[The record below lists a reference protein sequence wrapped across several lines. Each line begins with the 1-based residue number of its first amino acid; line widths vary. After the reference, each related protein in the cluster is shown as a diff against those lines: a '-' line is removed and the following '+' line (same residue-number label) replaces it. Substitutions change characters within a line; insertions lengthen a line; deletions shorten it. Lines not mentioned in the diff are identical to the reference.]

1 MVRRIHLADIQT
13 DTKANIPLKQKT
25 ELKKGPVIACFSS
38 WVITALIIL
47 LAFVILGIIPFGNDA
62 LIYKDGQQ
70 QMVDLYCWFK
80 DVLAGK
86 SSIDYTFTKYLGG
99 SNFAV
104 FSYYLSSPL
113 NLLIVFFDKTQVPL
127 FINVLYIVKAAF
139 ASLFACFYLYRRF
152 KPGTC
157 IKLAATVILS
167 VSYALGQYMI
177 AQSSNMMWIDGVY
190 MLPLIIAGVE
200 KLVNEKKSTLFIVS
214 TALSLCFNWYT
225 GIINLMFGG
234 IWFLFES
241 LRTVPSIKNFFV
253 SFFRFCVASA
263 SALMISAIILLPSLT
278 LLSGRT
284 YGSSGIGM
292 LLDFSVMG
300 FIPGFIT
307 NYGFGF
313 ASVKGGVNLFAGSFV
328 LIGIVLLFFSSLK
341 VRDKLVYGLL
351 LLTVIMSFYWQPLVA
366 LFSMLRNVEG
376 FWYRYAYV
384 GIFAL
389 VYLASVFYLET
400 DTTRLKLFIPP
411 SVAAVYCVI
420 VVLLSDPQKVSVVD
434 AIFTAKMSELFMT
447 PKDEHLVPLT
457 AKMVFPLVTSVFFC
471 LALGLKRKKSQIFS
485 VSAILLSAVI
495 VLELLLNQT
504 VLGKIYSTADGP
516 DISRYNANETEL
528 LKQIDDP
535 SFHRVV
541 QTSYHSLYNGLSA
554 SYSEPMA
561 YGFNSVTAFVS
572 APDENEVYFLD
583 RAGYPQYYDTIPVT
597 MTENLAL
604 DSLLSVK
611 YVLLPEGDENSK
623 GLTKKGGISGFKTL
637 YENPFAVPAA
647 FVTGGTGSYESRAK
661 NYALY
666 LNDLYRY
673 LSGVEEDIFIP
684 AGKVETATD
693 GKTVTYK
700 ITVDKENAVLYA
712 NFVLEGGTGA
722 TLYMNGERYV
732 PYGEEMSPKLIRVKT
747 VDGSAELKLDFH
759 KEEGKVADA
768 QIYLLDLD
776 ALYDATSA
784 MKNDAAS
791 RIDIRD
797 GHCVFEVENGF
808 SGTSLFTSVPY
819 HKGWTVTRNGRKV
832 TADLTGDALMTI
844 PLEDGKNVIEM
855 TYHVPNKTAGIIMMS
870 AGIVLLAG
878 ITVFENRKK
887 KVSN

>member
-1 MVRRIHLADIQT
+1 MTDIQT
-13 DTKANIPLKQKT
+13 DTKTNIPLKEKT
-25 ELKKGPVIACFSS
+25 ALKKEPLTACICS
-38 WVITALIIL
+38 WFLTALIIL
-47 LAFVILGIIPFGNDA
+47 LAFAVLGIIPFGREA
-62 LIYKDGQQ
+62 LLYKDGQQ

-80 DVLAGK
+80 DVLSGK

-99 SNFAV
+99 SNYAV
-104 FSYYLSSPL
+104 FSYYLSSPF
-113 NLLIVFFDKTQVPL
+113 NILLVFFDKTQVPL
-127 FINVLYIVKAAF
+127 FINVLYLLKASF
-139 ASLFACFYLYRRF
+139 ASAFACFYLYRRF
-152 KPGTC
+152 KPGTQ
-157 IKLAATVILS
+157 IKLAASVILS
-167 VSYALGQYMI
+167 ASYALGQYMI
-177 AQSSNMMWIDGVY
+177 SQSSNMMWIDGVY

-200 KLVNEKKSTLFIVS
+200 KLVSEKKSTLFIVS

-241 LRTVPSIKNFFV
+241 LRIAPGIKKFCG
-253 SFFRFCVASA
+253 SFLRFCIASV
-263 SALMISAIILLPSLT
+263 SSLMISAVILLPTLT

-292 LLDFSVMG
+292 LLNFSMIG
-300 FIPGFIT
+300 FVPSVLS
-307 NYGFGF
+307 NYVFGF
-313 ASVKGGVNLFAGSFV
+313 ASVKGSVNLFAGSFV
-328 LIGIVLLFFSSLK
+328 FIGIVLLFFSSIKLK
-341 VRDKLVYGLL
+341 DKLVYGLL
-351 LLTVIMSFYWQPLVA
+351 LVLVVLSFYWQPLVA

-389 VYLASVFYLET
+389 VYLASVFYLES
-400 DTTRLKLFIPP
+400 DTSRLKIFIPP
-411 SVAAVYCVI
+411 AAAAVYCVI
-420 VVLLSDPQKVSVVD
+420 ALLLSDPQKTGVVESV
-434 AIFTAKMSELFMT
+434 FTSNMSSLLMT
-447 PKDEHLVPLT
+447 PDDPKLVPLA
-457 AKMVFPLVTSVFFC
+457 AKMIFPVTVSVFFC
-471 LALGLKRKKSQIFS
+471 LSLGLKRAKSQLFN
-485 VSAILLSAVI
+485 VSAVLLSGVI
-495 VLELLLNQT
+495 VLELLLNQM
-504 VLGKIYSTADGP
+504 VLGKTYATSDGP
-516 DISRYNANETEL
+516 DISSYNANEIEL

-535 SFHRVV
+535 SFYRVV
-541 QTSYHSLYNGLSA
+541 QTSYHSLYNKLSA

-623 GLTKKGGISGFKTL
+623 GLTKKGGVSGFKTL
-637 YENPFAVPAA
+637 YENPYAVPAA
-647 FVTGGTGSYESRAK
+647 FVTGGTGSYESRAN

-666 LNDLYRY
+666 LNDLYRH

-684 AGKVETATD
+684 AGKAEATAD
-693 GKTVTYK
+693 GKAVTYK

-712 NFVLEGGTGA
+712 NFVLEGETGA

-747 VDGSAELKLDFH
+747 VDGSAELKLDFYTAD
-759 KEEGKVADA
+759 GKVADA
-768 QIYLLDLD
+768 QIYQLDLD
-776 ALYDATSA
+776 ALNDAVST
-784 MKNDAAS
+784 MKNNAAS

-797 GHCVFEVENGF
+797 GHCVFEVDSGF

-819 HKGWTVTRNGRKV
+819 HKGWTVTRNGREV
-832 TADLTGDALMTI
+832 TPDLTGDALMTI

-878 ITVFENRKK
+878 ITFFENRKK

>member
-1 MVRRIHLADIQT
+1 MADLKV
-13 DTKANIPLKQKT
+13 DTKPNIS
-25 ELKKGPVIACFSS
+25 LKKSTALKKEPLIACLSS
-38 WVITALIIL
+38 WVLTAVIIL
-47 LAFVILGIIPFGNDA
+47 LAFVILGIIPFGNEA

-70 QMVDLYCWFK
+70 QMVDLFCWFK
-80 DVLAGK
+80 DVIAGK

-127 FINVLYIVKAAF
+127 FINVLYIVKASF

-152 KPGTC
+152 KPGTR

-200 KLVNEKKSTLFIVS
+200 KLVNEKKSTLFVIS

-241 LRTVPSIKNFFV
+241 LRTAPSIKNFFG
-253 SFFRFCVASA
+253 SFLRFCVASA
-263 SALMISAIILLPSLT
+263 SALMISAVILLPSLT

-292 LLDFSVMG
+292 LLDLSIMG

-328 LIGIVLLFFSSLK
+328 FIGIVLLFFSSLK
-341 VRDKLVYGLL
+341 VREKLVYGLL
-351 LLTVIMSFYWQPLVA
+351 LLTVVMSFYWQPLVA

-389 VYLASVFYLET
+389 VYLASVFYLES
-400 DTTRLKLFIPP
+400 DTTKLKIFIPP
-411 SVAAVYCVI
+411 CVAAVYCI
-420 VVLLSDPQKVSVVD
+420 LVVLLTDPKNVTVVD
-434 AIFTAKMSELFMT
+434 AIFTTKMSEIFMT
-447 PKDEHLVPLT
+447 PKDDHLVPLV
-457 AKMVFPLVTSVFFC
+457 AKMVFPIVTSVFFC
-471 LALGLKRKKSQIFS
+471 LTLGLKRKKSQIFS
-485 VSAILLSAVI
+485 VGAVLLSAV
-495 VLELLLNQT
+495 VLLELLLNQT

-516 DISRYNANETEL
+516 DISRYNGNEMEL

-535 SFHRVV
+535 SFYRVV

-611 YVLLPEGDENSK
+611 YVLLPAGDENNK
-623 GLTKKGGISGFKTL
+623 GLTKTGGVEGFKDL
-637 YENPFAVPAA
+637 YVNPYAAPAA
-647 FVTGGTGSYESRAK
+647 FVINGSGSYESGAK

-666 LNDLYRY
+666 LNDLYRH
-673 LSGVEEDIFIP
+673 LSGTGKDIFIP
-684 AGKVETATD
+684 VTD
-693 GKTVTYK
+693 VVSSVDDREFTYT
-700 ITVDKENAVLYA
+700 INANNENAVVYA
-712 NFVLEGGTGA
+712 NFITDGATGA
-722 TLYMNGERYV
+722 TVYMNGEKFTSYV
-732 PYGEEMSPKLIRVKT
+732 EEMAPKLLRVKT
-747 VDGSAELKLDFH
+747 VEGKAELKLKFYKDT
-759 KEEGKVADA
+759 GKVTEA
-768 QIYLLDLD
+768 QIYMLDLEALND
-776 ALYDATSA
+776 AVSA
-784 MKNDAAS
+784 MKNNAAS
-791 RIDIRD
+791 RIEIHD
-797 GHCVFEVENGF
+797 GRCVFEVDNAS
-808 SGTSLFTSVPY
+808 SGTSMFTSIPY
-819 HKGWTVTRNGRKV
+819 HKGWTVTRNGQKIN
-832 TADLTGDALMTI
+832 ADLTGDCLMTI

-855 TYHVPNKTAGIIMMS
+855 NYRVPNKTAGIASMA
-870 AGIVLLAG
+870 AGILLLAG
-878 ITVFENRKK
+878 ITVFENKK
-887 KVSN
+887 KKIST